1 LREVCPRKCIP
12 KVDAGEICL
21 RSAVK
26 CVVFIPENEFERV
39 DYHIDDD
46 LSDHLTSDELVF
58 LTSREG
64 GQR

>member
-1 LREVCPRKCIP
+1 LRKACPRKCIP

-21 RSAVK
+21 RGAVK
-26 CVVFIPENEFERV
+26 CVVFIPENELGRLN
-39 DYHIDDD
+39 YHIDDD
-46 LSDHLTSDELVF
+46 LSDHLTSDELVV